1 MLPALT
7 LRRYAAR
14 RIADITLSAGPTP
27 IEASTLAAMG
37 APMAYHYDP
46 AFVEEYHGIED
57 VVGRTLHAGD
67 ADVVLLQG
75 EAVLGLEAAWRA
87 LVRPGMSCL
96 NLVSGPFGKGMGDWL
111 RSGGATV
118 YQVEVSYRDAVT
130 LEQVE
135 QALDEHPDIELL
147 TVVHSETPCGT
158 LNPAEQIGPLARSR
172 GVVTLVDCV
181 SSVGGMPF
189 DASGWQLDVCVA
201 GAQKCLAGPPGVTML
216 TVSRQAWDL
225 IARNPDAPRGSYL
238 SLLDWK
244 ERWIEGGRF
253 QFTPSISDVRGLGAA
268 CRSFLEE
275 GEQAAFARHGL
286 AAACCREGARAMGLE
301 LWPAHDEIMSTCV
314 TAVRLPD
321 GLDDTQVRQHIRDR
335 YGVMLSGGHGAGA
348 LMRIGHMGAMARS
361 LYPIAGLAALGRG
374 LADLGVD
381 VQVGAGVERA
391 LAVLSEGA
399 AG

>member
-1 MLPALT
+1 M
-7 LRRYAAR
+7 

-27 IEASTLAAMG
+27 VESPTLAAMG
-37 APMAYHYDP
+37 APMPYHYDP
-46 AFVEEYHGIED
+46 AFLEEFREIERA
-57 VVGRTLHAGD
+57 VAQMMHAGD

-75 EAVLGLEAAWRA
+75 EAVLGLEAAWRG

-96 NLVSGPFGKGMGDWL
+96 NLVSGPFGKGMGSWL

-118 YQVEVSYRDAVT
+118 HEVAVDYHEAVT
-130 LEQVE
+130 VE
-135 QALDEHPDIELL
+135 RVKQALDAHPDVELL
-147 TVVHSETPCGT
+147 AVVHSETPCGT
-158 LNPAEQIGPLARSR
+158 LNPVDGIGPLARAR

-189 DASGWQLDVCVA
+189 DAATWQLDVCVA

-216 TVSRQAWDL
+216 TVSPQAWEL
-225 IARNPDAPRGSYL
+225 IGRNPDAPRGSYL

-244 ERWIEGGRF
+244 ERWIDGGHF
-253 QFTPSISDVRGLGAA
+253 PFTPSISDVRGLGAA
-268 CRSFLEE
+268 CRAFLEE
-275 GEQAAFARHGL
+275 GERAAFARHRL
-286 AAACCREGARAMGLE
+286 AAECCREGARAMGLR
-301 LWPAHDEIMSTCV
+301 LWPARDQIMSTCV
-314 TAVRLPD
+314 TAIALPD
-321 GLDDTQVRQHIRDR
+321 GLDDLAVRSHIRER

-361 LYPIAGLAALGRG
+361 LFPVAGLIALGRG

-381 VQVGAGVERA
+381 VRLGDGVERA
-391 LAVLSEGA
+391 LAILSEGG